1 MKRQKKEDEKLYIS
15 LNGEY
20 SLEEYYKIK
29 KLLKIIF
36 PDYYIKNVFLYIN
49 KII

>member
-1 MKRQKKEDEKLYIS
+1 MKKQEKEEEKLYIS

-20 SLEEYYKIK
+20 SLEEYYEIK
-29 KLLKIIF
+29 KLLKYIL
-36 PDYYIKNVFLYIN
+36 PNCYIKNVFLYIN